1 MFPAQEE
8 DERFKRISV
17 CEKIYIYIYYWFDVG
32 LIVVVGFSNT
42 THKI

>member
-17 CEKIYIYIYYWFDVG
+17 CEKKYIYIYILLV
-32 LIVVVGFSNT
+32 
-42 THKI
+42 